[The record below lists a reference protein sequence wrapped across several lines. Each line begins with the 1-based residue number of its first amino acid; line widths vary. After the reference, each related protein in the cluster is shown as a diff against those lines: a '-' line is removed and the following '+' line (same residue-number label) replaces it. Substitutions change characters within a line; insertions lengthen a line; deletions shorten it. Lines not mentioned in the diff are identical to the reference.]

1 MNTSSCNDIKTEF
14 DEDSRSY
21 YVFWQPPVVIG
32 AGQTEKEAL
41 EDFRQ
46 AVRFCI
52 EQMVDTKMK
61 RAG

>member
-1 MNTSSCNDIKTEF
+1 MDISPCNDIKTEF

-32 AGQTEKEAL
+32 AGRTEKEAL
-41 EDFRQ
+41 EDFRK

-52 EQMVDTKMK
+52 ENLVDTKMK
-61 RAG
+61 RVG